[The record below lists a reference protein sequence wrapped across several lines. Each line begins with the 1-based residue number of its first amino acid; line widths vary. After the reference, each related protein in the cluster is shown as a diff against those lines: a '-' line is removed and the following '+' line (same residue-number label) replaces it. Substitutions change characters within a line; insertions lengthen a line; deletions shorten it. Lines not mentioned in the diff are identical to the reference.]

1 MHTISESETPLKL
14 AVMLTVPIICKVGN
28 SCRVLV
34 DINTDNFDGLL
45 DVCMLEF
52 KPGPATQTQIVQ
64 FAAKRDFV
72 LDGSNLVRLKL
83 KATRKGDLIGWD
95 ENHKITDVLVG
106 YCFGAYLF
114 YLYVLI

>member
-1 MHTISESETPLKL
+1 M
-14 AVMLTVPIICKVGN
+14 PIICNVGN

-34 DINTDNFDGLL
+34 EMNTGNLDGLL

-52 KPGPATQTQIVQ
+52 KPGPANQTRIVQ

-83 KATRKGDLIGWD
+83 RIIRKGDLIGW
-95 ENHKITDVLVG
+95 NVNYTIPDVMVSPSASSILQAEQ
-106 YCFGAYLF
+106 FSA
-114 YLYVLI
+114 LI